1 VLPSLLARL
10 AANRRLREDVRL
22 FEIGKGYLPEH
33 VDARG
38 QPREVHEL
46 ALVWCGAVRP
56 ARRFDDARVPRLQGV
71 VEDLLA
77 HLELPAPAWRAA
89 GDAERPSWAHPA
101 RSAVACLGEGAAPAA
116 LLAPL
121 DPALA
126 RALELE
132 GELESEVAAA
142 VVSLDVLLDTP
153 RAPRHHRPV
162 PEFPGAK
169 LDVAL
174 ALPAEVQ
181 AAQAREAILRAGK
194 GQAETL
200 ELFDVYQ
207 GERLGAGRRSLAW
220 HVTLQLPDRSPAEK
234 DVAKFLER
242 LGREAEALGG
252 ELRRE

>member
-1 VLPSLLARL
+1 
-10 AANRRLREDVRL
+10 
-22 FEIGKGYLPEH
+22 
-33 VDARG
+33 
-38 QPREVHEL
+38 
-46 ALVWCGAVRP
+46 VWCGAQR
-56 ARRFDDARVPRLQGV
+56 AAQRFDDTRTARLQGV
-71 VEDLLA
+71 LEDLFV
-77 HLELPAPAWRAA
+77 HLELPAPTWRASSA
-89 GDAERPSWAHPA
+89 AERPAWAHPA
-101 RSAVACLGEGAAPAA
+101 RSAVACLGTDAPPAA

-126 RALELE
+126 RTLELE

-142 VVSLDVLLDTP
+142 LVSLDVLLDTP
-153 RAPRHHRPV
+153 RAPRRYRPV

-181 AAQAREAILRAGK
+181 AAAVREAILRAGK
-194 GQAETL
+194 GQAEAP

-220 HVTLQLPDRSPAEK
+220 HVTLQLADRSPSDK

-242 LGREAEALGG
+242 LAREAQALGG